1 MTDTGW
7 AQERDIKMTQSSS
20 GGAVR
25 RRKFTEQYRQDAVE
39 LWRKSGRSAAE
50 IARQLGIRAELL
62 YVWGNRT
69 RPPGAGASA
78 GSPEELASENARLRE
93 EVERLRE
100 QRDILKKSLGI
111 LCEPPLRGLPR
122 SKS

>member
-1 MTDTGW
+1 
-7 AQERDIKMTQSSS
+7 MTQSSS
-20 GGAVR
+20 GGGVR

-39 LWRKSGRSAAE
+39 LWRKSGRSA
-50 IARQLGIRAELL
+50 AELL

-78 GSPEELASENARLRE
+78 GSPEELASENATLRE

>member
-1 MTDTGW
+1 MCQLYAARRADEECR
-7 AQERDIKMTQSSS
+7 AQSIFKITNPAADSRLLN
-20 GGAVR
+20 A
-25 RRKFTEQYRQDAVE
+25 
-39 LWRKSGRSAAE
+39 KSGRSAAE

>member
-1 MTDTGW
+1 M
-7 AQERDIKMTQSSS
+7 
-20 GGAVR
+20 R

-39 LWRKSGRSAAE
+39 LWRTSGRSATE
-50 IARQLGIRAELL
+50 IARQLGIRADLL
-62 YVWGNRT
+62 YAWGNRT
-69 RPPGAGASA
+69 RPAGAA
-78 GSPEELASENARLRE
+78 VPARSPEELASENARLRE